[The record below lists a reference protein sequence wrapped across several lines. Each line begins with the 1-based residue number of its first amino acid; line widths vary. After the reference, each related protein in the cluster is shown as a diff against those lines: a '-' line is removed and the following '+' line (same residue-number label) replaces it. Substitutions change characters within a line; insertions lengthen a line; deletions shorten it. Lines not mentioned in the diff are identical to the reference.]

1 MEHLLHVPHFTNNL
15 MEPPQRLWGG
25 EEQIQVL
32 WGLKLTTSGGGLSL
46 WKRIKNVTTNCESP
60 SQGLGRSLCKS
71 GIPKLEQHGK
81 PR

>member
-32 WGLKLTTSGGGLSL
+32 WGLKLTTSGGGALFME
-46 WKRIKNVTTNCESP
+46 KNKKCDY
-60 SQGLGRSLCKS
+60 
-71 GIPKLEQHGK
+71 KL
-81 PR
+81 